1 MSTYNTLASNYD
13 ARYLAWQAALADTT
27 KLILAS
33 VKIYQ
38 VEANRSNPGYST
50 RRVRFPYPGS
60 SPCPPPRPLAL
71 IIYPSE
77 TDIATQASTFFAP
90 EINADPNFLDD
101 LLRKNKNIISK
112 SNNILYID
120 DLPQAL
126 KLYFWD
132 NKPICGPEDC
142 HIVTPERNGISALD
156 FEIPLKL
163 APRSSIVKKL
173 AIYGPSSNTDRKLYN
188 QCVFLLLEALK
199 DLETLYLIVDNRH
212 EVGETGHGRRFISGA
227 ALVGLDDKGRQ
238 TTRTERERGKEAWIR
253 YFTAMKWKME
263 IKNWDGKYNL
273 DIKIVQW
280 EPDVKIV
287 QWEPDIKN
295 VQWEPAVEE
304 SPPGTGMKL
313 FLKYALNSAVEGIL
327 WLVSGWN
334 Q

>member
-1 MSTYNTLASNYD
+1 MSTHDTLLPNYD
-13 ARYLAWQAALADTT
+13 ARYLAWQTDLADTT

-38 VEANRSNPGYST
+38 VDANRSNPGYST

-60 SPCPPPRPLAL
+60 PLRPPPKPLAL
-71 IIYPSE
+71 VIYLSE
-77 TDIATQASTFFAP
+77 TDIATQASAFFAP

-101 LLRKNKNIISK
+101 LLRKNRNIISK
-112 SNNILYID
+112 SNNILYIE

-142 HIVTPERNGISALD
+142 HVVTPERNGISALD

-163 APRSSIVKKL
+163 APRASIVKKL
-173 AIYGPSSNTDRKLYN
+173 AIYGPPSNTDRKLYN

-212 EVGETGHGRRFISGA
+212 EVGETGHGRRFIGGA
-227 ALVGLDDKGRQ
+227 ALLGLENKGQQ
-238 TTRTERERGKEAWIR
+238 TTRTERERGKEAWAS

-263 IKNWDGKYNL
+263 INKWDGKHNL

-280 EPDVKIV
+280 EPDIS
-287 QWEPDIKN
+287 N
-295 VQWEPAVEE
+295 VEWEPAVEE
-304 SPPGTGMKL
+304 PLPGTGMKL
-313 FLKYALNSAVEGIL
+313 FLKYALNSAFEGIL